1 MLYLKIIKKGGKK
14 SKKSKKS
21 KKGKITNLKNKT
33 ISKKKSK
40 APTSLSIFPDKSPQ
54 LQKNNEPTKLNKF
67 TTKNVAIK
75 DKNHNEY
82 NIILNNRL
90 AYKRP
95 ARGQDFQNDTEIIY
109 GPTVEPLKK
118 NNYKSLKK
126 GNIVYY
132 DRASVVLR
140 GPFIFVG
147 HRRGPELLFKIKDV
161 VYPREY
167 LFSIEVNRLDKENLY
182 LVKGNNSSSKKNS
195 NKTVKNKKNKQK
207 GGIKNSF
214 KIFNGF
220 IHRSNNNNWV
230 SAIDKGFNL

>member
-1 MLYLKIIKKGGKK
+1 MLYLKIIKKGGK

-21 KKGKITNLKNKT
+21 KKGKKSNLKNKT

-167 LFSIEVNRLDKENLY
+167 LFSINVDRLDNENLY
-182 LVKGNNSSSKKNS
+182 LVKSNNHSFKN
-195 NKTVKNKKNKQK
+195 NKTIKKNKKNKQK

-214 KIFNGF
+214 KILGGV

-230 SAIDKGFNL
+230 SAMDKGFKL

>member
-1 MLYLKIIKKGGKK
+1 MLYLKIIKKGGK
-14 SKKSKKS
+14 SKKS
-21 KKGKITNLKNKT
+21 KKGKKSNLKNKT

-167 LFSIEVNRLDKENLY
+167 LFSIEVDRLDKENLY
-182 LVKGNNSSSKKNS
+182 LVKGNNTSSKKKN
-195 NKTVKNKKNKQK
+195 NKTVKKNKKNKQK

-214 KIFNGF
+214 KILGGV

-230 SAIDKGFNL
+230 SAMDKGFKL